1 MNSSG
6 EFPIKAVICEKGGIA
21 VHPTGWSMKPFIK
34 DGDTVVLK
42 KSDEKIKVGDCVL
55 FERSDGKKILHRVY
69 ETDGEIVVTRGD
81 FETRCDEPISVSQI
95 LGVMT
100 EYYSDDKMVSAADKE
115 YIKKYRRWNGRG
127 RSLRLFFYRGA
138 VITIAKFKSFL
149 KKIFK
154 KKTEC

>member
-81 FETRCDEPISVSQI
+81 FETRCDEPISVSQMHFTAAR
-95 LGVMT
+95 LREDGA
-100 EYYSDDKMVSAADKE
+100 VSAADKE